1 MRFHFLF
8 AATSLAFIAGPA
20 EYAQAQDAAPKVAV
34 SEDTVIE
41 VGGIATLTVPSGWS
55 YRSDGVAT
63 YIVPPEGDVS
73 MVLVPISGA
82 TDGDAAVARA
92 WKTHDQKFARTVR
105 LAQDMPGR
113 DGWSAVRMVNYEVAP
128 AEKRGLFAA
137 AHQLGDIWLV
147 ALVDGAIATLAKR
160 SGQNGQIF
168 ESLRPK
174 GYAKE
179 NFAGKAA
186 HKLDAARIADIKTFV
201 SDSMAK
207 MGIPGAGLALIQ
219 DGKIVYEGGLG
230 VKEVGTNEP
239 VDENTMFM
247 VASNTKG
254 MSTLMLAT
262 LVDEGKLDWESPVT
276 SVYPEFKL
284 GSEETTRQIRMKHL
298 VCACTGLPRK
308 DLEWIFNTDAE
319 TPASNTFEQLAAT
332 EPTSGFGEVFQYN
345 NLITS
350 AGGFIGGHLA
360 YPDMEIGA
368 AYDRA
373 MQERVFDP
381 LGMSATT
388 FNYDKAMAGN
398 WAKPHTY
405 DFSDRTVRASMD
417 MNFTIRPYRPA
428 GGAWSNTHDMA
439 LYVINELR
447 EGVLP
452 NGKRM
457 VSKEN
462 LFARRAHNVPVGEN
476 RWYGMG
482 LFEDREYGTPVIFH
496 GGSMLGYQTNWMA
509 YPESGVGVVILTN
522 SDNGYALH
530 APLSRKVLEVLYD
543 GKPEAAENI
552 ASSAERLAQGREKTR
567 ADIDYPGNAEVL
579 AALATSYESPE
590 LGPLTV
596 RREGGKTYIDTT
608 SISSEIATKTE
619 PDGSISVITVEP
631 GFVGASLQ
639 IGRQGDKRTLLV
651 LDSQHTYT
659 WVEK

>member
-1 MRFHFLF
+1 MRFHFLI
-8 AATSLAFIAGPA
+8 AAASLAVIAGPA

-34 SEDTVIE
+34 SEDTSIE
-41 VGGIATLTVPSGWS
+41 VGGIATLTVPAGWS
-55 YRSDGVAT
+55 YRNDGAAT
-63 YIVPPEGDVS
+63 YIAPPEGDVS
-73 MVLVPISGA
+73 MVVIPISGA
-82 TDGDAAVARA
+82 TDGDAAVAQA
-92 WKTHDQKFARTVR
+92 WKAHDPKFARAVR

-113 DGWSAVRMVNYEVAP
+113 DGWSAVRVVNYEVAP

-179 NFAGKAA
+179 NFAGKTA
-186 HKLDAARIADIKTFV
+186 HKLDAARIADIKNFV

-230 VKEVGTNEP
+230 VKEVGTNDP

-262 LVDEGKLDWESPVT
+262 LVDEGKLDWDSPVT
-276 SVYPEFKL
+276 SVYPGFRL
-284 GSEETTRQIRMKHL
+284 GSDETTSHVLMKHL

-308 DLEWIFNTDAE
+308 DMEWIFNTPRD
-319 TPASNTFEQLAAT
+319 TPASDTFAKLAVT

-373 MQERVFDP
+373 MQERVFKP
-381 LGMSATT
+381 LGMTSST
-388 FNYDKAMAGN
+388 FDYDKAMADN
-398 WAKPHTY
+398 WAKPHAY
-405 DFSDRTVRASMD
+405 NFADKNVRASMD
-417 MNFTIRPYRPA
+417 LNYTIRPYRPA
-428 GGAWSNTHDMA
+428 GGLWSTTHDMA
-439 LYVINELR
+439 LYVINELN

-452 NGKRM
+452 DAKRM

-462 LFARRAHNVPVGEN
+462 LLKRREHNVPVGEN

-482 LFEDREYGTPVIFH
+482 LFEDRTYGTPIIFH
-496 GGSMLGYQTNWMA
+496 GGSMLGYQTQWFA
-509 YPESGVGVVILTN
+509 YPESGVGAVILTN
-522 SDNGYALH
+522 ADDGYALQE
-530 APLSRKVLEVLYD
+530 PLARKILEVLYD
-543 GKPEAAENI
+543 GKPEAAEDI
-552 ASSAERLAQGREKTR
+552 ASRAARMAEGRAKSR
-567 ADIDYPGNAEVL
+567 SDIDYPGDAKVL
-579 AALATSYESPE
+579 ARLADAYTSPE

-596 RREGGKTYIDTT
+596 RRDGGRTFVSTT
-608 SISSEIATKTE
+608 SIRSEIATKKE
-619 PDGSISVITVEP
+619 PDGSVSIITVEP
-631 GFVGASLQ
+631 GFVGSNMV
-639 IGRQGDKRTLLV
+639 IGEQDGKRTLSL
-651 LDSQHTYT
+651 LDDQHTYV
-659 WVEK
+659 WVEQ

>member
-1 MRFHFLF
+1 MRFHFLI
-8 AATSLAFIAGPA
+8 AAASLAVIAGPA

-34 SEDTVIE
+34 SEDTSIE
-41 VGGIATLTVPSGWS
+41 VGGIATLTVPAGWS
-55 YRSDGVAT
+55 YRSDGTAT
-63 YIVPPEGDVS
+63 YIAPPEGDVS
-73 MVLVPISGA
+73 MVVVPISGA
-82 TDGDAAVARA
+82 TDGDAAVAQA
-92 WKTHDQKFARTVR
+92 WKAHDQKFARAVR

-113 DGWSAVRMVNYEVAP
+113 DGWSAVRVVNYEVAP

-179 NFAGKAA
+179 NFAGKTA
-186 HKLDAARIADIKTFV
+186 HKLDAARIADIKNFV

-230 VKEVGTNEP
+230 VKEVGTNDP

-262 LVDEGKLDWESPVT
+262 LVDEGKLDWDSPVT
-276 SVYPEFKL
+276 SVYPGFRL
-284 GSEETTRQIRMKHL
+284 GSDETTSHVLMKHL

-308 DLEWIFNTDAE
+308 DMEWIFNTPRD
-319 TPASNTFEQLAAT
+319 TPASDTFAKLAVT

-373 MQERVFDP
+373 MQERVFKP
-381 LGMSATT
+381 LGMTSST
-388 FNYDKAMAGN
+388 FDYDKAMADN
-398 WAKPHTY
+398 WAKPHAY
-405 DFSDRTVRASMD
+405 NFADKNVRASMD
-417 MNFTIRPYRPA
+417 LNYTIRPYRPA
-428 GGAWSNTHDMA
+428 GGLWSTTHDMA
-439 LYVINELR
+439 LYVINELN
-447 EGVLP
+447 EGVLTDA
-452 NGKRM
+452 KRM

-462 LFARRAHNVPVGEN
+462 LLKRREHNVPVGEN

-482 LFEDREYGTPVIFH
+482 LFEDRTYGTPIIFH
-496 GGSMLGYQTNWMA
+496 GGSMLGYQTQWFA
-509 YPESGVGVVILTN
+509 YPESGVGAVILTN
-522 SDNGYALH
+522 ADDGYALQE
-530 APLSRKVLEVLYD
+530 PLARKILEVLYD
-543 GKPEAAENI
+543 GKPEAAEDI
-552 ASSAERLAQGREKTR
+552 ASRAARMAEGRAKSR
-567 ADIDYPGNAEVL
+567 SDIDYPGDATVL
-579 AALATSYESPE
+579 ARLADAYTSPE

-596 RREGGKTYIDTT
+596 RRDGGKTFVSTT
-608 SISSEIATKTE
+608 SIRSEIATKKE
-619 PDGSISVITVEP
+619 PDGSVSIITVEP
-631 GFVGASLQ
+631 GFVGSNMV
-639 IGRQGDKRTLLV
+639 IGEQDGKRTLSL
-651 LDSQHTYT
+651 LDDQHTYV
-659 WVEK
+659 WVEQ

>member
-8 AATSLAFIAGPA
+8 AAASLAFIAGPA

-34 SEDTVIE
+34 PEDTVIE
-41 VGGIATLTVPSGWS
+41 VGGIATLTVPAGWS
-55 YRSDGVAT
+55 YSSEGAAT

-73 MVLVPISGA
+73 MVVVPISGA
-82 TDGDAAVARA
+82 TDGDAAVAQA
-92 WKTHDQKFARTVR
+92 WKAHDQKFARTVR

-113 DGWSAVRMVNYEVAP
+113 DGWSAVRVVNYEVAP
-128 AEKRGLFAA
+128 AEKRGLFAD

-174 GYAKE
+174 GYSKE

-262 LVDEGKLDWESPVT
+262 LVDEGKLDWDSPVT
-276 SVYPEFKL
+276 SVYPGFRL
-284 GSEETTRQIRMKHL
+284 GSDETTTNVLMKHL

-308 DLEWIFNTDAE
+308 DMEWIFNTPRD
-319 TPASNTFEQLAAT
+319 TPASDTFAKLAVT

-350 AGGFIGGHLA
+350 AGGFIGSHLA
-360 YPDMEIGA
+360 YPEMEIGA

-373 MQERVFDP
+373 MQERVFKP
-381 LGMSATT
+381 LGMTSST
-388 FNYDKAMAGN
+388 FDYDKAMADN
-398 WAKPHTY
+398 WAKPHAY
-405 DFSDRTVRASMD
+405 NFADKNVRASMD
-417 MNFTIRPYRPA
+417 LNYTIRPYRPA
-428 GGAWSNTHDMA
+428 GGLWSTTHDMA
-439 LYVINELR
+439 LYVINELN

-452 NGKRM
+452 NATRM
-457 VSKEN
+457 VSEEN
-462 LFARRAHNVPVGEN
+462 LLKRREHNVPVGEN

-482 LFEDREYGTPVIFH
+482 LFEDRTYGTPLIFH
-496 GGSMLGYQTNWMA
+496 GGSMLGYQTQWFA
-509 YPESGVGVVILTN
+509 FPESGVGAVILTN
-522 SDNGYALH
+522 ADDGYALQE
-530 APLSRKVLEVLYD
+530 PLARKILEVLYD
-543 GKPEAAENI
+543 GKPEAAEDI
-552 ASSAERLAQGREKTR
+552 ASRAARMAEGRAKSR
-567 ADIDYPGNAEVL
+567 SDIDYPGDTKVL
-579 AALATSYESPE
+579 ARLADAYTSPE

-596 RREGGKTYIDTT
+596 RRDGGKTFVSTT
-608 SISSEIATKTE
+608 SIRSEIATKKE
-619 PDGSISVITVEP
+619 PDGSVSIITVEP
-631 GFVGASLQ
+631 GFVGSNMV
-639 IGRQGDKRTLLV
+639 IGEQDGKRTLSL
-651 LDSQHTYT
+651 LDDQHTYV
-659 WVEK
+659 WVEQ